1 MTENKPGLLFP
12 TIEFMVLAA
21 IMIAV
26 PVIVGLD
33 VDVFLYGSSEVSATE
48 LTQEALILLSA
59 IVSGITAIRHP
70 ASRSWLVLVS
80 GFFAGMFLREIDFWL
95 DRVSHGF
102 WVYPTAITGLAA
114 ISYSARNRD
123 GFLDAAADYL
133 ATRSHAYIAVGLL
146 IVVLFSRLAGASRF
160 WMQVMGNNYHAAY
173 KTFMQ
178 EGLELLGY
186 ALIALGSMM
195 LYFRQ
200 QRR

>member
-80 GFFAGMFLREIDFWL
+80 GFFACMFLREIDFWL

-146 IVVLFSRLAGASRF
+146 IVVLFSRLAGTRGLKPAQRVQIKRFFTDPAS
-160 WMQVMGNNYHAAY
+160 
-173 KTFMQ
+173 
-178 EGLELLGY
+178 LLSLNGDSEKWFFD
-186 ALIALGSMM
+186 AEAGTV
-195 LYFRQ
+195 LYVT
-200 QRR
+200 